1 MAPELL
7 RAQPADARSD
17 VWALG
22 VVLYEMAVGRL
33 PFEGKTGFELSA
45 AILHSATP
53 SLPDHLPLSLQ
64 GIIRRSL
71 AKNAGER
78 YAHAG
83 AAAAAIEAVRM
94 EHPGP
99 RTSSAARTQGN
110 LPVTR
115 TSFVGRVDELAKLA
129 RELESNRLVTLT
141 GVGGSGKTR
150 LALRIAEQLRSD
162 FRDGVWWVDL
172 APLADDRRV
181 EEAVA
186 STFGILNSQ
195 RSPREALLEYLV
207 DRRLL
212 LVLDNCEHLLSAIA
226 DLADAILATSEGV
239 HVVATSREGLGVTGE
254 RMLAVPS
261 LSIPRGD
268 TAMDLTAVADS
279 DAVRLFAR
287 ALRLFSP
294 ASRSP
299 RPTPPSSSTSAGA
312 LTAFHWQS
320 SSLPHG
326 PGFSA
331 SNRFAR
337 DWRIVLRC
345 CPAGAGRFHVIR
357 PWALHSS
364 GATTC

>member
-33 PFEGKTGFELSA
+33 PFEGKTGFELGA
-45 AILHSATP
+45 AILHLPTP

-94 EHPGP
+94 EFSAGWSDQNPRP
-99 RTSSAARTQGN
+99 RTSSTVPSAGN
-110 LPVTR
+110 LPLSR
-115 TSFVGRVDELAKLA
+115 TSFVGRVEELARLA

-150 LALRIAEQLRSD
+150 LALRIAEQSRSD

-195 RSPREALLEYLV
+195 RSPRE
-207 DRRLL
+207 
-212 LVLDNCEHLLSAIA
+212 SAP
-226 DLADAILATSEGV
+226 G
-239 HVVATSREGLGVTGE
+239 
-254 RMLAVPS
+254 
-261 LSIPRGD
+261 IPG
-268 TAMDLTAVADS
+268 
-279 DAVRLFAR
+279 R
-287 ALRLFSP
+287 AP
-294 ASRSP
+294 A
-299 RPTPPSSSTSAGA
+299 SAGA
-312 LTAFHWQS
+312 RQLRASVVCDCGSGRCDPGDVRRRPCPGYQPRRVGRDRRADARRSVSVDSRGDSGNGSRRRRRLRRCPPVRLARCGCSARLHDHPGQRIHRPRH
-320 SSLPHG
+320 LPA
-326 PGFSA
+326 P
-331 SNRFAR
+331 
-337 DWRIVLRC
+337 
-345 CPAGAGRFHVIR
+345 
-357 PWALHSS
+357 
-364 GATTC
+364 